1 VGVVVVGALVVVVV
15 SAEEVVVPGSV
26 VVVVGAVVTPVVVL
40 GFADE
45 LQAATRAKVAIAATV
60 SSSLFRI
67 RHTNAVVSA
76 IRFGISRLPPEDG
89 KDAEFLDG
97 LVEKGHTALELPFVD
112 GFPWKEKRCSDFGE
126 LAASRGLRLSVHAPY
141 FAGLTL
147 PDDDRGRQSLA
158 ALEHTMKLGRWLGAP
173 VIVAHFGSNYSE
185 DPEVLMGRI
194 RERLD
199 QVSPKVT
206 GLGVGLG
213 LETAGNQRSF
223 GSLGDIAQL
232 ASEYEFVR
240 PVVDWAHLH
249 AMTGGGLTSK
259 EAFSSV
265 LAFIRAQF
273 PGWMISPLQ
282 TQFSDNE
289 FGATGEIRHIPYG
302 QGTLRVGPLVDAVM
316 EADMAMILIS
326 EARDLPS
333 HDAIWAEASSR
344 ITDRPRMAEGRH
356 LASAPIE
363 FPQPLTVDRQ
373 GDQFQPRGL
382 DRPLR
387 LSNIDKV
394 LFPDD
399 GYTKGDLIQY
409 YASVAPIL
417 LPHLE
422 GRPISMSRYPDGV
435 GGPSFY
441 EKRAPG
447 HQPDWMRRVPVASD
461 SQGGVIEF
469 LLADSR
475 EALMWF
481 ANMACVEVHP
491 FHSRAGSLEHPDYAI
506 FDFDPAEG
514 STWDQVVAGGR
525 LLQVALARLGLAGYP
540 KLSGSRG
547 LHVYVPLEP
556 THDYARVRRFVG
568 EVGNY
573 LAAANPDDLTMEW
586 DKPKRKGKVFIDH
599 NRNASGQTVASAY
612 SVRPRRGAPVSA
624 PITWDELG
632 VLSNGDVTIA
642 NLWDRLQRLGDLFA
656 PVALGGQTLDEAE
669 KALGIS
675 ADDDR

>member
-1 VGVVVVGALVVVVV
+1 MT
-15 SAEEVVVPGSV
+15 S
-26 VVVVGAVVTPVVVL
+26 
-40 GFADE
+40 
-45 LQAATRAKVAIAATV
+45 
-60 SSSLFRI
+60 
-67 RHTNAVVSA
+67 
-76 IRFGISRLPPEDG
+76 IRFGISSLPPEED
-89 KDAEFLDG
+89 KDQTFLDE
-97 LVEKGHTALELPFVD
+97 LVDKGHRALELPFVD
-112 GFPWKEKRCSDFGE
+112 GFPWKEKRCRDFGA
-126 LAASRGLRLSVHAPY
+126 LAAIRDLRLSVHAPY

-147 PDDDRGRQSLA
+147 PDPDRGKQSLA
-158 ALEHTMKLGRWLGAP
+158 ALEHTMKLGRWLGAT

-199 QVSPKVT
+199 QVAPKVI

-213 LETAGNQRSF
+213 LETAGNQHSF

-259 EAFSSV
+259 EAFASV
-265 LAFIRAQF
+265 LGFIHDQF
-273 PGWMISPLQ
+273 PGWMVSPLQ

-289 FGATGEIRHIPYG
+289 FGAAGEIRHIPYG
-302 QGTLRVGPLVDAVM
+302 QGTLRVGPLIEAVTQAEM
-316 EADMAMILIS
+316 SMILIS
-326 EARDLPS
+326 EARDLRS
-333 HDAIWAEASSR
+333 HEAIWEEARAHIPGQSAAPTER
-344 ITDRPRMAEGRH
+344 Q
-356 LASAPIE
+356 LAVSPIE
-363 FPQPLTVDRQ
+363 FPDSVSVVKQ
-373 GDQFQPRGL
+373 GDQFLPVGI

-387 LSNIDKV
+387 LSNVDKV
-394 LFPDD
+394 FFPED

-409 YASVAPIL
+409 YASVSPVL
-417 LPHLE
+417 LPHLR
-422 GRPISMSRYPDGV
+422 GRPISMSRYPDGIS
-435 GGPSFY
+435 GPSFY

-447 HQPDWMRRVPVASD
+447 HQPEWMRRVPVDSD
-461 SQGGVIEF
+461 SQGGVIDF

-491 FHSRAGSLEHPDYAI
+491 FHSRYNSLECPDYAI

-514 STWDQVVAGGR
+514 SHWGQVVAGGR
-525 LLQVALARLGLAGYP
+525 LLHVALGRLGLTGYP

-547 LHVYVPLEP
+547 LHVYVPLDP
-556 THDYARVRRFVG
+556 THDFARVRRFVG

-599 NRNASGQTVASAY
+599 NRNAFGQTVASPY
-612 SVRPRRGAPVSA
+612 SVRPRPGAPISA
-624 PITWDELG
+624 PITWDELES
-632 VLSNGDVTIA
+632 LSNGDITVA
-642 NLWDRLQRLGDLFA
+642 NVWDRLQRSGDLWA
-656 PVALGGQTLDEAE
+656 PVSQGGQTLDQAE
-669 KALGIS
+669 EALGIS
-675 ADDDR
+675 PGGGG